1 MPAPQRRRPSLGSLM
16 RRAAWRVRIEL
27 VLALMLVF
35 GAGVGI
41 GWLNGHTQAAPPAP
55 PASPASS
62 PTPIE
67 RIVEKTRLIT
77 TRTCGPAGMTKDDIR
92 LACVENWISVGEAR
106 LLGLDAQASGFWC
119 KLSDD
124 DERALKAHED
134 TAVAAHAS
142 SGSRL
147 CAPSAISADPIRFAC
162 KKGRINSGFAR
173 QFGIDAHEERYS
185 GGGCVLS
192 PVELQTLERDEAA
205 AAKTANLP

>member
-1 MPAPQRRRPSLGSLM
+1 MNRPGLGSLM

-27 VLALMLVF
+27 VFALILFF
-35 GAGVGI
+35 GAGFGI
-41 GWLNGHTQAAPPAP
+41 GWLNGHTLVA
-55 PASPASS
+55 PASPPGAPASA

-67 RIVEKTRLIT
+67 KIVEKTRLIT
-77 TRTCGPAGMTKDDIR
+77 TPACGPARMTKDDLR
-92 LACVENWISVGEAR
+92 LACVENWITVDEAR
-106 LLGLDAQASGFWC
+106 LLGLDAQTSGFWC

-124 DERALKAHED
+124 DGRALRAD
-134 TAVAAHAS
+134 QDLAVATHAS

-147 CAPSAISADPIRFAC
+147 CAPSAISADAIRLAC

-173 QFGIDAHEERYS
+173 QFGIDAREERYS

-205 AAKTANLP
+205 MVKSPR